1 MSDDIW
7 KRDEVASP
15 CVKVCVVHPEARICI
30 GCYRTTQEIAAWGRM
45 SDDERLAL
53 KKDLPG
59 RSTMLSKR
67 AGGRRGRIK
76 RAN

>member
-1 MSDDIW
+1 M
-7 KRDEVASP
+7 
-15 CVKVCVVHPEARICI
+15 
-30 GCYRTTQEIAAWGRM
+30 T
-45 SDDERLAL
+45 DDERLAL